1 MKEGELGKVY
11 AGGEIIFTEG
21 SIGEVMYVIQSG
33 KVKITKR
40 TDSGEVTIATLGEGE
55 IFGEM
60 AVFDRLPR
68 SATAVALGDARVL
81 SVDKKKLFTTIN
93 RDPTL
98 VFRMMESMS
107 QRIRRLDGELAKLK
121 KEHTEMSRICFD
133 VDETSALILKEAT
146 HVIPAENG
154 SLMLLD
160 NEGKSLVIAAAF
172 GEEAD
177 PKVILSVGEG
187 IAGDV
192 LRTGK
197 AELVNNVSL
206 DSRFVPG
213 GSHITSMLCAALRCR
228 DYNFGVI
235 NMSNRSNTPF
245 TIDDLKMLDA
255 LSLYASIAIEN
266 AKNFAHLKDA
276 TSEVLRHATMLHMS

>member
-11 AGGEIIFTEG
+11 ASGETIFNEG
-21 SIGEVMYVIQSG
+21 STGEVMYVIQSG
-33 KVKITKR
+33 KVKITKK
-40 TDSGEVTIATLGEGE
+40 TESGEMTIATLGEGE

-60 AVFDRLPR
+60 AVFDRMPR
-68 SATAVALGDARVL
+68 SATAIALGDARVL

-98 VFRMMESMS
+98 VFKMLESMS
-107 QRIRRLDGELAKLK
+107 QRIRKLDGELAKLK
-121 KEHTEMSRICFD
+121 KEHTEMSRICVD
-133 VDETSALILKEAT
+133 VDETSTLILKEAK
-146 HVIPAENG
+146 HVIPADNG
-154 SLMLLD
+154 SLMLID

-192 LRTGK
+192 LRTGR

-206 DSRFVPG
+206 DSRFIPG
-213 GSHITSMLCAALRCR
+213 GSPITSLLCAPLRCR
-228 DYNFGVI
+228 NYNFGVI
-235 NMSNRSNTPF
+235 NMSNHSEKPF
-245 TIDDLKMLDA
+245 TLDDLKMLDA
-255 LSLYASIAIEN
+255 LALYASIAIQN
-266 AKNFAHLKDA
+266 AKNFSHLSDA
-276 TSEVLRHATMLHMS
+276 ASEVLRHATMLHMS

>member
-11 AGGEIIFTEG
+11 AAGEIIFSEG

-40 TDSGEVTIATLGEGE
+40 TESEEVTIAILGEAE

-68 SATAVALGDARVL
+68 SATATAMGDARVL

-98 VFRMMESMS
+98 VFKMMESMS

-121 KEHTEMSRICFD
+121 KEHTEMSRICVD
-133 VDETSALILKEAT
+133 VDETSALILKEAK
-146 HVIPAENG
+146 HVIPSENG
-154 SLMLLD
+154 SLMLLGS
-160 NEGKSLVIAAAF
+160 EGKSLVIAAAI
-172 GEEAD
+172 GEETD
-177 PKVILSVGEG
+177 PKVLLSVGEG

-213 GSHITSMLCAALRCR
+213 GSRINSMLCAPLRCR

-235 NMSNRSNTPF
+235 NMSNRSDKPF
-245 TIDDLKMLDA
+245 TLDDLKMLDSLA
-255 LSLYASIAIEN
+255 LYASIAIQN
-266 AKNFAHLKDA
+266 ARNFSQLKDT

>member
-11 AGGEIIFTEG
+11 TSGEIIFSEG
-21 SIGEVMYVIQSG
+21 STGDVMYVIQSG

-107 QRIRRLDGELAKLK
+107 QRVRKLDEELTKLK
-121 KEHTEMSRICFD
+121 KEHTEMSRICVD
-133 VDETSALILKEAT
+133 VDETSTLILKEAK
-146 HVIPAENG
+146 HIIPAENG

-160 NEGKSLVIAAAF
+160 NGGKSLVIAAAF

-177 PKVILSVGEG
+177 PKVILSLGKG

-213 GSHITSMLCAALRCR
+213 GSLITSMLCAPLRCR
-228 DYNFGVI
+228 DYSFGVI
-235 NMSNRSNTPF
+235 NMSNRSDKPF
-245 TIDDLKMLDA
+245 TLDDLKMLDA
-255 LSLYASIAIEN
+255 LALYASIAIQN
-266 AKNFAHLKDA
+266 AKNFSHLKDA

>member
-11 AGGEIIFTEG
+11 ASGEIIFNEG
-21 SIGEVMYVIQSG
+21 STGEVMYVIQSG

-40 TDSGEVTIATLGEGE
+40 TESEEVTIATLGEGE

-98 VFRMMESMS
+98 VFKMLESMS
-107 QRIRRLDGELAKLK
+107 QRIRSLDGELAKLK
-121 KEHTEMSRICFD
+121 KEHTEISRICVD
-133 VDETSALILKEAT
+133 VDETSTLILKEAK
-146 HVIPAENG
+146 HVIPADNG

-160 NEGKSLVIAAAF
+160 DQGKSLAIAAAF

-192 LRTGK
+192 LRTGR
-197 AELVNNVSL
+197 AELVNDVSL
-206 DSRFVPG
+206 DSRFIPG
-213 GSHITSMLCAALRCR
+213 GSHITSMLCAPLRCR
-228 DYNFGVI
+228 NYNFGVI
-235 NMSNRSNTPF
+235 NMSNRSDKPF

-255 LSLYASIAIEN
+255 LALYASIAIQN
-266 AKNFAHLKDA
+266 AKNFSHLRDA
-276 TSEVLRHATMLHMS
+276 TSEVLRHATMLHIS

>member
-11 AGGEIIFTEG
+11 AGGEIIFNEG
-21 SIGEVMYVIQSG
+21 SVGDVMYVIQSG
-33 KVKITKR
+33 KVKITKK
-40 TDSGEVTIATLGEGE
+40 TESEEVTIAILGEGE

-98 VFRMMESMS
+98 VFKMMESMS
-107 QRIRRLDGELAKLK
+107 ERIRRLDGELAELK
-121 KEHTEMSRICFD
+121 KEHTEMSRICVD
-133 VDETSALILKEAT
+133 VDETSALILKEAK

-177 PKVILSVGEG
+177 PKVTLSVGAG

-213 GSHITSMLCAALRCR
+213 GSQITSILCAPLRCR

-235 NMSNRSNTPF
+235 NMSNRSDTPF
-245 TIDDLKMLDA
+245 SLDDLKMLDA
-255 LSLYASIAIEN
+255 LTLYASIAIQN
-266 AKNFAHLKDA
+266 AKNFSQLKDA
-276 TSEVLRHATMLHMS
+276 TNEVLRHATMLYMS

>member
-11 AGGEIIFTEG
+11 ASGEIIFNEG
-21 SIGEVMYVIQSG
+21 STGEVMYVIQSG
-33 KVKITKR
+33 KVKITKK
-40 TDSGEVTIATLGEGE
+40 TESGEMTIATLGEGE

-68 SATAVALGDARVL
+68 SATAIALGDARVL

-98 VFRMMESMS
+98 VFKMLESMS
-107 QRIRRLDGELAKLK
+107 QRIRKLDGELAKLK
-121 KEHTEMSRICFD
+121 KEHTEMSRICVD
-133 VDETSALILKEAT
+133 VDETSTLILKEAK
-146 HVIPAENG
+146 HVIPADNG

-206 DSRFVPG
+206 DSRFIPG
-213 GSHITSMLCAALRCR
+213 GSRITSMLCAPLRCR
-228 DYNFGVI
+228 NYNFGVI
-235 NMSNRSNTPF
+235 NMSNHSEKPF
-245 TIDDLKMLDA
+245 TLDDLKMLDA
-255 LSLYASIAIEN
+255 LALYASIAIQN
-266 AKNFAHLKDA
+266 AKNFSHLSDA
-276 TSEVLRHATMLHMS
+276 ASEVLRHATMLHMS

>member
-11 AGGEIIFTEG
+11 ASGEIIFNEG

-68 SATAVALGDARVL
+68 SATAIALGDARVL

-98 VFRMMESMS
+98 VFKMLESMS

-121 KEHTEMSRICFD
+121 KEHTEISHICVD
-133 VDETSALILKEAT
+133 VDETCALVLEEAK
-146 HVIPAENG
+146 HVISAGNG

-177 PKVILSVGEG
+177 PKVVLSVGEG

-213 GSHITSMLCAALRCR
+213 GSRIASMLCAPLRCR
-228 DYNFGVI
+228 DYSFGVI
-235 NMSNRSNTPF
+235 NMSNRSENFF
-245 TIDDLKMLDA
+245 TLDDLKMLDA
-255 LSLYASIAIEN
+255 LALYASIAIQN
-266 AKNFAHLKDA
+266 AKNFSQLKDA
-276 TSEVLRHATMLHMS
+276 TGEVLRHATMLHMS

>member
-11 AGGEIIFTEG
+11 ASGEIIFNEG
-21 SIGEVMYVIQSG
+21 STGEVMYVIQSG

-40 TDSGEVTIATLGEGE
+40 TDAGEVTIATLGEGE

-68 SATAVALGDARVL
+68 SATAIAVGNARVL

-107 QRIRRLDGELAKLK
+107 QRIRTLDGELAKLK
-121 KEHTEMSRICFD
+121 KEHTRMSHICID
-133 VDETSALILKEAT
+133 VDETSALILNEAK

-160 NEGKSLVIAAAF
+160 NEGRFLVIAAAF

-177 PKVILSVGEG
+177 PKVSLSVGEG

-192 LRTGK
+192 LKTGR

-213 GSHITSMLCAALRCR
+213 GSPLTSMLCAPLRCR

-235 NMSNRSNTPF
+235 NMSNRSDKPF
-245 TIDDLKMLDA
+245 SLDDLKMLDA
-255 LSLYASIAIEN
+255 LALYASIAIQN
-266 AKNFAHLKDA
+266 AKNFSHLKNA
-276 TSEVLRHATMLHMS
+276 TSEVLKHATMLHMS